1 MPRPPAIERWPTTFV
16 VDERR
21 HELPDPVVVEEP
33 LEISLAGPAG
43 EDLARLAVILR
54 TPGHDGELVAG
65 LLYAEGIVEAPAD
78 LAALGRPEAVPGAEE
93 LSGVVVRLS
102 GAARAR
108 RGSSPR
114 PFLSTSA
121 CGACG
126 KEALDLAFA
135 TGFPPLPRGPRL
147 TAELLQSLP
156 ERMRSAQAI
165 FAETGGLHAAG
176 LFSAQGELLVL
187 REDVGRHNAV
197 DKVVGSLLLAGRLPA
212 GETVLALSGR
222 AGFELVQKALRAG
235 IPALAAVGAPSSLA
249 LRLAS
254 RAGMTLA
261 GFVRAGRCNLYSGA
275 ERVA

>member
-1 MPRPPAIERWPTTFV
+1 MPTSPAVERWPTTFI
-16 VDERR
+16 VDESR
-21 HELPDPVVVEEP
+21 HQMPDPVVVEEP
-33 LEISLAGPAG
+33 LEIWLAGPGG
-43 EDLARLAVILR
+43 ENPSRLAVTLR
-54 TPGHDGELVAG
+54 SPGHDPELAAG
-65 LLYAEGIVEAPAD
+65 LLYAEGIVDTAADIAAVVAPTGAHEGASVGRLEVR
-78 LAALGRPEAVPGAEE
+78 LAAASP
-93 LSGVVVRLS
+93 LSG
-102 GAARAR
+102 GA
-108 RGSSPR
+108 GR

-135 TGFPPLPRGPRL
+135 TGFPPLPPGPRL
-147 TAELLQSLP
+147 TAALLQSLP
-156 ERMRSAQAI
+156 ERMREAQVV
-165 FAETGGLHAAG
+165 FARTGGLHAAG
-176 LFSAQGELLVL
+176 LFSPAGELLVL

-212 GETVLALSGR
+212 GETVLAVSGR

-249 LRLAS
+249 LRLAA

-261 GFVRAGRCNLYSGA
+261 GFVRPGRCNLYSGA